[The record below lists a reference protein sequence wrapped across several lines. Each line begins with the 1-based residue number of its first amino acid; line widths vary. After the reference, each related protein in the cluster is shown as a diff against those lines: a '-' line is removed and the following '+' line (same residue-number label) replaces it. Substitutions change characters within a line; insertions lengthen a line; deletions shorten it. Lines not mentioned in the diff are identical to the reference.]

1 MSVAAVAAGR
11 DTAVVAGRDTTVVA
25 LKRLRRLAQSY
36 TRRVRVRTASPR
48 AARARRWAGSG
59 SSLGDFEEACFWR
72 LSLVGVLWR
81 RCTGLWMSAWAVSG
95 AGAGCEQHVNVDLP
109 KS

>member
-36 TRRVRVRTASPR
+36 TRRVRARKASPGV
-48 AARARRWAGSG
+48 ARARRWAGSE
-59 SSLGDFEEACFWR
+59 SSLGT
-72 LSLVGVLWR
+72 L
-81 RCTGLWMSAWAVSG
+81 
-95 AGAGCEQHVNVDLP
+95 
-109 KS
+109 